1 MIQFSYLWQIGV
13 IPITERVFLDEI
25 LALRGVTGG
34 EYRAAQA
41 VADMFRRAG
50 CDSHVDR
57 FGNVISVIYGTDHHT
72 APFRLVVDAHMDE
85 IGTIVT
91 GYEEGGFLRLAKVA
105 GVDPK
110 TLPATIV
117 EVHATGDDSIVPG
130 VIGVKPPHL
139 LSAEDRTKTPTFD
152 ILFVDTGLPDQELRQ
167 RVRIGDYI
175 TPRQQVS
182 YLAGDKVAAKALDD
196 RIGVY
201 TMLSVAQMLQNT
213 PHRADVYLVASVQE
227 ERHDIGPVAVAE
239 EVQPDLVIALDVGFG
254 DQEGTKPGTTTPL
267 GEGPCVGFGPATK
280 RELSL
285 LLERIA
291 KEGDIPVKREVSAG
305 DTGTDKDSFDMTFA
319 GIPSACISIPLR
331 NMHTQTEVVS
341 LADVD
346 NTAKLLVRLAET
358 DPDILRG
365 ALCY

>member
-1 MIQFSYLWQIGV
+1 M

-25 LALRGVTGG
+25 LSLRGVTGG
-34 EYRAAQA
+34 EHSAALA

-50 CDSHVDR
+50 CESHVDQ
-57 FGNVISVIYGTDHHT
+57 FGNVISVLYGTDHHT
-72 APFRLVVDAHMDE
+72 APFKLLVDAHMDE

-110 TLPATIV
+110 VLPATIV

-152 ILFVDTGLPDQELRQ
+152 ILFVDTGLSDSELRR
-167 RVRIGDYI
+167 RVRIGDFI
-175 TPRQQVS
+175 TPMQRVS
-182 YLAGDKVAAKALDD
+182 YLAGDKIAAKALYD
-196 RIGVY
+196 RISIY
-201 TMLSVAQMLQNT
+201 TMLSVAQMLQNI
-213 PHRADVYLVASVQE
+213 PHRADIYLVASVQE
-227 ERHDIGPVAVAE
+227 ERHSIGPVAVAA

-267 GEGPCVGFGPATK
+267 GEGPCVCFGPATK

-285 LLERIA
+285 LLERTA
-291 KEGDIPVKREVSAG
+291 KEGDIPVKREISAG
-305 DTGTDKDSFDMTFA
+305 KTGTDKDSFDMTFA
-319 GIPSACISIPLR
+319 GIPSACVSIPLR
-331 NMHTQTEVVS
+331 YMHTQTEVVS
-341 LADVD
+341 MTDVD